1 MTSPHV
7 QGANACACAFVGVG
21 SVYYTPLHESPVPKP
36 WPEAAFNPCHT
47 VPHTVAAAALSFEDE
62 TKYVAVI
69 TAAATAVLTWSE
81 YRKHGQKLISFST
94 AVHALQSRIMW
105 WHSLRPAEQT
115 PSKFKDLVLT
125 SEQIIQNVGP
135 LGTLALHELASG
147 GKEAEGTAP
156 DKGAIAADKAAIAD
170 GKAAIEADNYPVAST
185 NPQAKMLALEFN
197 KKAQGLYTDAK
208 EAREVHLIS
217 TPFDHVAGAALA
229 CEVKARINNPDTFV
243 VCINPN
249 TDIGEIASDR
259 GWSKEVQEKKW
270 LEVFMGLLRIAQNR
284 KERGSKVH
292 IICRNNK
299 PCDPDAGDTPE
310 LVGNAQRGELLAAL
324 IAGFNEDDK
333 SMVYEIF

>member
-1 MTSPHV
+1 LLHAGHSRPSGVAYGMPGENRYRCSHHHLCFLITVTSAALTHFELPEWV
-7 QGANACACAFVGVG
+7 GVVTAFATAATSWVDFVGYV
-21 SVYYTPLHESPVPKP
+21 SKLDSYTSTISALES
-36 WPEAAFNPCHT
+36 H
-47 VPHTVAAAALSFEDE
+47 LS
-62 TKYVAVI
+62 
-69 TAAATAVLTWSE
+69 
-81 YRKHGQKLISFST
+81 
-94 AVHALQSRIMW
+94 W
-105 WHSLRPAEQT
+105 WHSLDETEKA
-115 PSKFKDLVLT
+115 
-125 SEQIIQNVGP
+125 
-135 LGTLALHELASG
+135 GTLANDRLVMDGERFILATRFSRSLMLQEKKVADAGVEGAASG
-147 GKEAEGTAP
+147 KAVT
-156 DKGAIAADKAAIAD
+156 DKAAIED
-170 GKAAIEADNYPVAST
+170 GKAAIEADNYPEAST
-185 NPQAKMLALEFN
+185 NPQAKMLALQFN
-197 KKAQGLYTDAK
+197 RKAQGLYTDAK

-324 IAGFNEDDK
+324 IAGFNEDDG
-333 SMVYEIF
+333 SMVYEIFRETP